1 MAEFIYKDYECSL
14 KFGDNT
20 FNLALNEQTAQQI
33 EDIFNSIKITPDFQG
48 IEDIDR
54 FYNELMDGI
63 DTLLGD
69 GAAENIM
76 SRYAHP
82 GTMEILSVI
91 QFIVKEFDREY
102 AAAVEEMKKTT
113 PANRAQR
120 RAGRR

>member
-33 EDIFNSIKITPDFQG
+33 EDIFNSTKITPDFKG

-91 QFIVKEFDREY
+91 RFIVKEFDREY

>member
-1 MAEFIYKDYECSL
+1 
-14 KFGDNT
+14 
-20 FNLALNEQTAQQI
+20 
-33 EDIFNSIKITPDFQG
+33 
-48 IEDIDR
+48 
-54 FYNELMDGI
+54 MDGI

-91 QFIVKEFDREY
+91 RFIVKEFDREY